1 MDMFDSLPNG
11 GQTKALGKFGRELN
25 IGDTVKPFYN
35 GPEVDHDKAY
45 VYAYPYI
52 PEFTF
57 EAIEPINGV
66 FSNDSVNVIYA
77 VRNGQLIGKVKHKDR
92 VHFNNFGE
100 SKGEINISYIEDTDD
115 KWVKIKERAGGTR
128 KSFNGSDF
136 KNIDEDIVS
145 DHGAVKDDDV
155 FGSFYSPPR
164 DYP

>member
-1 MDMFDSLPNG
+1 MGMFDSLPNG

-25 IGDTVKPFYN
+25 IGDIVKPFYN
-35 GPEVDHDKAY
+35 GSEVDHEKAY

-57 EAIEPINGV
+57 EAIEPKNGV
-66 FSNDSVNVIYA
+66 LANDSVTVIYA
-77 VRNGQLIGKVKHKDR
+77 VRNGQLIGRVKHKDR
-92 VHFNNFGE
+92 IHFNNFGE

-115 KWVKIKERAGGTR
+115 KWINRKERTKR
-128 KSFNGSDF
+128 FFNDSNF
-136 KNIDEDIVS
+136 KRIDEDDENTVS
-145 DHGAVKDDDV
+145 DHNVVKDDDV